1 MHTRTRTTSTNR
13 QTRRRNARFLAAAA
27 TSAAMIVALGAC
39 SSGGASSGGS
49 DSRGDITIWYSNN
62 ETEIAWGKQM
72 VSAWNA
78 DHPDEQVKAQEIPA
92 GKSSEEVIGAAITA
106 GNAPCLVFNTAPVAV
121 PQFQKQ
127 GGLVDLSSF
136 EDGASYIEERTGEA
150 SSQYQDADGDYYQM
164 PWKSNPVMIFY
175 NKDMFAAAGLDPEN
189 PQLSTYDDFLA
200 TSRTLVASGAAPN
213 AIYPAPT
220 SQFFQS
226 WFDFYPLYAAET
238 GGTQLVE
245 DGEATFN
252 DADGA
257 AVAEFWKT
265 LYSEGL
271 AGKEQYQ
278 GDSFA
283 DGQAAMSIVGPWAVS
298 VYKDAVNWGAVPVPT
313 SAGTPAE
320 DTYTFSD
327 AKNVGMF
334 TACEN
339 QATAW
344 DVLKFATSEEQDG
357 QLLELTGQMPL
368 RADLTT
374 VYPDYFAANPAY
386 QQFGDQASR
395 TVEVPSVANSVAVWQ
410 AFRDAYT
417 KSVITGDG
425 DVAGSLDDAATK
437 VNDLIAQP

>member
-1 MHTRTRTTSTNR
+1 MARRILTVTAASAAVALALSACASGGTTGDAATNR
-13 QTRRRNARFLAAAA
+13 
-27 TSAAMIVALGAC
+27 GP
-39 SSGGASSGGS
+39 
-49 DSRGDITIWYSNN
+49 ITIWYSNN

-72 VSAWNA
+72 VEAWNA
-78 DHPDEQVKAQEIPA
+78 ENPDEKVKAQEIPA

-121 PQFQKQ
+121 PQFEKQ

-136 EDGASYIEERTGEA
+136 EDGAAYIEARSGDTAE
-150 SSQYQDADGDYYQM
+150 QYQGADAKYFQM

-175 NKDMFAAAGLDPEN
+175 NKDMFTAAGLDAEN
-189 PQLSTYDDFLA
+189 PQLATYDEFLA
-200 TSRTLVASGAAPN
+200 TSRTLVESGAAPN

-238 GGTQLVE
+238 GGTQLIE

-252 DADGA
+252 DEDGA
-257 AVAEFWKT
+257 KVAEFWKT
-265 LYSEGL
+265 LYAEGL

-313 SAGTPAE
+313 SEGTPAE
-320 DTYTFSD
+320 ETYTFSD

-368 RADLTT
+368 REDLPT
-374 VYPDYFAANPAY
+374 VYPEYFAANPAY
-386 QQFGDQASR
+386 EQFGDQASR
-395 TVEVPSVANSVAVWQ
+395 MVEVPNVSSSVAAWQ

-417 KSVITGDG
+417 KSVITGEG
-425 DVAGSLDDAATK
+425 EIPAALDSAAEKINT
-437 VNDLIAQP
+437 LISKP

>member
-1 MHTRTRTTSTNR
+1 MHSNRMARRILTVTAASATVALALSACASGGTTGDAATNR
-13 QTRRRNARFLAAAA
+13 
-27 TSAAMIVALGAC
+27 GP
-39 SSGGASSGGS
+39 
-49 DSRGDITIWYSNN
+49 ITIWYSNN
-62 ETEIAWGKQM
+62 ENEIAWGKQM
-72 VSAWNA
+72 VDAWNA
-78 DHPDEQVKAQEIPA
+78 ENPDEKVKAQEIPA

-121 PQFQKQ
+121 PQFEKQ
-127 GGLVDLSSF
+127 GGLVELSSF
-136 EDGASYIEERTGEA
+136 EDGAAYIEERSGDTAE
-150 SSQYQDADGDYYQM
+150 QYQSADGKYFQM

-175 NKDMFAAAGLDPEN
+175 NKDMFTAAGLDAEN
-189 PQLSTYDDFLA
+189 PQLATYDEFLA
-200 TSRTLVASGAAPN
+200 TSRTLVESGAAPN

-238 GGTQLVE
+238 GGTQLIE

-252 DADGA
+252 DENGA
-257 AVAEFWKT
+257 KVAEFWKT
-265 LYSEGL
+265 LYAEGL

-313 SAGTPAE
+313 STGTPAE
-320 DTYTFSD
+320 ETYTFSD

-339 QATAW
+339 QGTAW

-357 QLLELTGQMPL
+357 QLLDLTGQMPL
-368 RADLTT
+368 RQDLPT
-374 VYPDYFAANPAY
+374 VYPEYFAANPAY
-386 QQFGDQASR
+386 EQFGDQASR
-395 TVEVPSVANSVAVWQ
+395 MVEVPNVSNSVAAWQ

-417 KSVITGDG
+417 KAVISGEGDIP
-425 DVAGSLDDAATK
+425 DALDSAADKINT
-437 VNDLIAQP
+437 LIAKP